1 MADWLM
7 DTRLAQRLTVD
18 HAHQPRLAERN
29 HVTLKRIFKKDE
41 CQKEER
47 KKKMKRGRIAKGGE
61 NLGNSMEDLK
71 DSFSSGRKGARMGC
85 VKLLE
90 EWRLMMGR
98 ED

>member
-1 MADWLM
+1 
-7 DTRLAQRLTVD
+7 
-18 HAHQPRLAERN
+18 
-29 HVTLKRIFKKDE
+29 
-41 CQKEER
+41 
-47 KKKMKRGRIAKGGE
+47 MKRGRIAKGGE